1 MTLKGKSIS
10 KYHIK
15 TILDKMSG
23 INKWQYYFIQ
33 TILLLF
39 MSIKG
44 RINFLQLSRYSDFGE
59 QHFRNQFEKEFDFLS
74 FNIELSLEHASED
87 KILAFDP
94 SYVSKSGK
102 RTPGV
107 GYFWSGCAGR
117 AKWGLEVGGIGVIDL
132 SNHTSLHL
140 EAIQTPSSFDSKSLL
155 DHYAE
160 VLISRSEKLLRI
172 SKYIA
177 VDAYFSKEPFVRKMT
192 QNGFHIISRLRND
205 ANLRYLFKGVQLKGR
220 GRPKQYDGKLDY
232 KNLNQ
237 QHIKVIEKT
246 DNSEIYQLIV
256 NSVALKREINLVIV
270 RTKKGK
276 QWGHKLYFSTD
287 LNLSAI
293 DVLRYYRA
301 RFQIEFT
308 YRDGK
313 QHTAMDNCQARSEN
327 KIHFHINAS
336 LTAVNIAKITHWLSI
351 DKSERKAFSMSNV
364 KTLYHNQLLIDR
376 FLIEFEINPNTKKNK
391 ERIRQLNN
399 IGLIAA

>member
-1 MTLKGKSIS
+1 
-10 KYHIK
+10 
-15 TILDKMSG
+15 MSG
-23 INKWQYYFIQ
+23 VNKWQYDFIQ
-33 TILLLF
+33 TVLHLF

-59 QHFRNQFEKEFDFLS
+59 QHFRNQFEKEFDFLN

-87 KILAFDP
+87 SILAFDP

-117 AKWGLEVGGIGVIDL
+117 SKWGLEVGGIGVIDL

-160 VLISRSEKLLRI
+160 VLISRSEKLFRI

-177 VDAYFSKEPFVRKMT
+177 VDAYFSKEPFVGKMT
-192 QNGFHIISRLRND
+192 QEGFHTISRLRDD
-205 ANLRYLFKGVQLKGR
+205 ANLRYLFKGEQSEGR
-220 GRPKQYDGKLDY
+220 GRPKQYDGKVDY

-237 QHIKVIEKT
+237 QHAMLIEKT
-246 DNSEIYQLIV
+246 DNSETYQMIV

-270 RTKKGK
+270 RTKKRK
-276 QWGHKLYFSTD
+276 YWSHKLYFSTD
-287 LNLSAI
+287 LNLPAM
-293 DVLRYYRA
+293 DVLRYYRG

-327 KIHFHINAS
+327 KIHFHINTS
-336 LTAVNIAKITHWLSI
+336 LTAVNIAKVSHWLNTN
-351 DKSERKAFSMSNV
+351 KSERTAFSMSDI
-364 KTLYHNQLLIDR
+364 KTLHHNQLLMDR
-376 FLIEFEINPNTKKNK
+376 FLIVFGINPNTKKNK
-391 ERIRQLNN
+391 EKVRQLNN
-399 IGLIAA
+399 FGLIAA

>member
-1 MTLKGKSIS
+1 
-10 KYHIK
+10 
-15 TILDKMSG
+15 
-23 INKWQYYFIQ
+23 
-33 TILLLF
+33 

-59 QHFRNQFEKEFDFLS
+59 QHFRNQFEKEFDFLN

-87 KILAFDP
+87 SILAFDP

-117 AKWGLEVGGIGVIDL
+117 SKWGLEVGGIGVIDL

-160 VLISRSEKLLRI
+160 VLISRSEKLFRI

-177 VDAYFSKEPFVRKMT
+177 VDAYFSKEPFVGKMT
-192 QNGFHIISRLRND
+192 QEGFHTISRLRDD
-205 ANLRYLFKGVQLKGR
+205 ANLRYLFKGEQSEGR
-220 GRPKQYDGKLDY
+220 GRPKQYDGKVDY

-237 QHIKVIEKT
+237 QHAMLIEKT
-246 DNSEIYQLIV
+246 DNSETYQMIV

-270 RTKKGK
+270 RTKKRK
-276 QWGHKLYFSTD
+276 YWSHKLYFSTD
-287 LNLSAI
+287 LNLPAM
-293 DVLRYYRA
+293 DVLRYYRG

-327 KIHFHINAS
+327 KIHFHINTS
-336 LTAVNIAKITHWLSI
+336 LTAVNIAKVSHWLNTN
-351 DKSERKAFSMSNV
+351 KSERTAFSMSDI
-364 KTLYHNQLLIDR
+364 KTLHHNQLLMDR
-376 FLIEFEINPNTKKNK
+376 FLIVFGINPNTKKNK
-391 ERIRQLNN
+391 EKVRQLNN
-399 IGLIAA
+399 FGLIAA